1 MSQRWALDLSSNV
14 GSPLQALVPCSCLKV
29 CSQGWVHRLSPRVGF
44 RGWVRLGI
52 VGRRR
57 QNQLVTQVGCVRLVK
72 VVCGKLMLIE
82 LGKLGTRLE
91 IFQSISV

>member
-1 MSQRWALDLSSNV
+1 MSQGWALGLSSNV

-44 RGWVRLGI
+44 TGCVRLGI

-57 QNQLVTQVGCVRLVK
+57 QNQLVTQVRLDK
-72 VVCGKLMLIE
+72 VFCGKLMLIE
-82 LGKLGTRLE
+82 LGRAWVKFINLSP
-91 IFQSISV
+91 FQFC